1 MIRRLQSL
9 LVPLALALGLACVP
23 TIRVNVLQPAP
34 VNMGA
39 SKQLSVVE
47 TTGRR
52 SAREETVA
60 ELIRKVR
67 ADGYFTLTDRSEE
80 GITVKVAGQTAT
92 ASGGKGQPQQP
103 NEIGLKIDIL
113 NWDSE
118 KQDIPPQYDSKGV
131 QTAAAKTVYTGKVLL
146 GVTAFNAQGKTY
158 LAETE
163 FTGTPVQTDTENQ
176 AIRAAMAGAVNKV
189 VSSITPRYVQKTIRM
204 DGDDEGQ
211 KQILE
216 VAKGGNLDQAGTE
229 LKGYLEKNPSNPAA
243 LYNMAVILD
252 AQGKYQEALDLY
264 TKAISNSTKEYYVQM
279 KTECSQR
286 LANEQAMKQ

>member
-1 MIRRLQSL
+1 MSRRLQSL
-9 LVPLALALGLACVP
+9 LVPVAFALAAGCVP

-39 SKQLSVVE
+39 AKQLSIVE

-52 SAREETVA
+52 SAREETVQ
-60 ELIRKVR
+60 ELIRQVR
-67 ADGYFTLTDRSEE
+67 GDGYFTVTDRSEE

-92 ASGGKGQPQQP
+92 ATGGKGQPQQP

-113 NWDSE
+113 EWSSDKKE
-118 KQDIPPQYDSKGV
+118 IPPQYDSKGN
-131 QTAAAKTVYTGKVLL
+131 QTQAAQTLFAGKVLL
-146 GVTAFNAQGKTY
+146 GVTAFNAAGKTF
-158 LAETE
+158 LAEKEFKAVSAEQKTE
-163 FTGTPVQTDTENQ
+163 EQ
-176 AIRAAMAGAVNKV
+176 AIGAAMRNAVGTLV
-189 VSSITPRYVQKTIRM
+189 VAITPKYVQKTIRM

-229 LKGYLEKNPSNPAA
+229 LKSYLEKNPSNPAA

-264 TKAISNSTKEYYVQM
+264 TKAISNSTKDYYVQM

-286 LANEQAMKQ
+286 LADEQAMKQ

>member
-1 MIRRLQSL
+1 MSRRLQSL
-9 LVPLALALGLACVP
+9 LVPLAIGLAAACVP
-23 TIRVNVLQPAP
+23 SIRVNVLQPAP

-39 SKQLSVVE
+39 SKQLSVFE
-47 TTGRR
+47 TSGRR
-52 SAREETVA
+52 SAREECVA
-60 ELIRKVR
+60 ELIRQVR
-67 ADGYFTLTDRSEE
+67 ADGWFTLTDRSEE

-92 ASGGKGQPQQP
+92 ATGAKTPQKAD
-103 NEIGLKIDIL
+103 EIALKIEIL

-118 KQDIPPQYDSKGV
+118 RKDIPEQRDSKGKIT
-131 QTAAAKTVYTGKVLL
+131 QEAKTAYVGKVLL
-146 GVTAFNAQGKTY
+146 GVTAFNANGKTY

-163 FTGTPVQTDTENQ
+163 YAGEQTPEETESQAVKSAAKGAIWKLVQ
-176 AIRAAMAGAVNKV
+176 
-189 VSSITPRYVQKTIRM
+189 SITPHYVQKSIRM

-229 LKGYLEKNPSNPAA
+229 LKAYLDKNPSNPAA

-264 TKAISNSTKEYYVQM
+264 TKAITNSTKDYYVQM
-279 KTECSQR
+279 KTECTQR
-286 LANEQAMKQ
+286 LAAQEAMKQ